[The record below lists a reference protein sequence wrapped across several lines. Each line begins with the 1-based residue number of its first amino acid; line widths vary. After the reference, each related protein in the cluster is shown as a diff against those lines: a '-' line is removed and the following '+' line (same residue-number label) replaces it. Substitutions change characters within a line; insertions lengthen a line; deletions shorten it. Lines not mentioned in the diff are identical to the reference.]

1 MRRVEIIILIL
12 VIINLVLVLARTY
25 QNREKYTTTLSLIG
39 KWHILLGDNLVMEFA
54 DNGKWGWIGLLQANK
69 AITLSTSYTL
79 NGNNQI
85 VTTIPNSV
93 SFTATYLPETDQLNL
108 TIQGTT
114 YGPFSRFNEQT
125 AYPWAGKW
133 LRPTSD
139 MVVNLGRYG
148 DVTFTSTTNSR
159 PPFSGT
165 YNFSGRFEMTVD
177 QMVDGKYFEFT
188 YNPSTP
194 NQLNLA
200 FIDPITREVKHAG
213 YLTRQTST

>member
-1 MRRVEIIILIL
+1 MKRVEIIILSL
-12 VIINLVLVLARTY
+12 VIINLVLVLVRTY
-25 QNREKYTTTLSLIG
+25 QRSEKYTTTLSLIG
-39 KWHILLGDNLVMEFA
+39 KWHILLGENLVFEIA
-54 DNGKWGWIGLLQANK
+54 DNGKWGWIGLLQANN
-69 AITLSTSYTL
+69 AITLSNSYTS
-79 NGNNQI
+79 NGDNQI
-85 VTTIPNSV
+85 VLTLPNSM

-108 TIQGTT
+108 IIEGTT

-125 AYPWAGKW
+125 AYPWAGEW
-133 LRPTSD
+133 LRPSSD

-148 DVTFTSTTNSR
+148 DVSFTSTTNSR

-165 YNFSGRFEMTVD
+165 YSFSGQFEMTVD

-200 FIDPITREVKHAG
+200 LIDSITREVTQAG
-213 YLTRQTST
+213 SLNRQTST